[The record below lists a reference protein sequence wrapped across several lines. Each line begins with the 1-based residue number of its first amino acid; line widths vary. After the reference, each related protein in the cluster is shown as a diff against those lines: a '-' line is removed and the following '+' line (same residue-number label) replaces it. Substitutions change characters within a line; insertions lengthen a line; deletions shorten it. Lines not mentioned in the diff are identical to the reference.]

1 MQDPYT
7 TPKNK
12 EFCMADCSNTERSE
26 RNQKVL
32 QAPKKR
38 DEMYGEVSARKTRA
52 YDYENLSIR
61 AFRLD

>member
-12 EFCMADCSNTERSE
+12 EFCMADCSNTK
-26 RNQKVL
+26 NQKVL